1 MRNTAI
7 HNRNGRAQLKQG
19 ERQVRTRYVRRSRRN
34 SDITENRGAMNG
46 DGDNEA
52 WLTGWEQQCADEIEE
67 QPDYEQTFI
76 SETDS
81 SHRKIW
87 TAFQDSAT
95 AIAQLYR
102 GWWIGAAG

>member
-1 MRNTAI
+1 
-7 HNRNGRAQLKQG
+7 
-19 ERQVRTRYVRRSRRN
+19 
-34 SDITENRGAMNG
+34 MNG
-46 DGDNEA
+46 EGDGEP

-67 QPDYEQTFI
+67 QPDYEQSLVTE
-76 SETDS
+76 SDN

-102 GWWIGAAG
+102 GKS